1 MKRAEKTLSMS
12 ESNKENQPS
21 AAKKPRTGKTG
32 KTGKKQSNS
41 KKPRKQTKKPS
52 KEKQKKP
59 RKNEVWRVGWFS
71 RVLCILRVYTKRAYM
86 YMYYSTVHGL
96 TNTSTMHACT
106 TCTFCHET
114 CTVYLLY
121 RSMDLS

>member
-59 RKNEVWRVGWFS
+59 RKNEVWRVGCCFS

-86 YMYYSTVHGL
+86 YMYYSNMYL
-96 TNTSTMHACT
+96 LPRD
-106 TCTFCHET
+106 T